1 MHTHWMPYD
10 ESADKIRYEE
20 DTSLTIETKNLIT
33 LAETQ
38 QERPVPVALDP
49 VEVQAREY
57 LAETIVQLS
66 QRIASS
72 QMQLQ
77 VLSLQLQQDLPAF
90 VARAMQLFTD
100 NNQYLLESSSESSQ
114 SFCFEQKEFV
124 DQAVAIYLRQFMPTQ
139 QVLAKQDVTTINNH
153 CKAKTA
159 VQPSPADVTP
169 DYLEWMIFSD
179 TSDALD
185 FDSQSDYEMSGTTSE
200 CDSTLAGF
208 NEEYGDH
215 PAPFIARKRICFDHS
230 LNPHTPVSPSELKDQ
245 RRKKAS
251 SIYRG
256 KKVLTIKT

>member
-10 ESADKIRYEE
+10 ESADKMRYEE

-33 LAETQ
+33 PTETQ
-38 QERPVPVALDP
+38 QERPVALGP

-124 DQAVAIYLRQFMPTQ
+124 DQAVGIYLRQFMPTQ

-159 VQPSPADVTP
+159 QSSPADITP

-185 FDSQSDYEMSGTTSE
+185 FDSQSDYEMSCTTSE

-208 NEEYGDH
+208 NEEYSDH

-230 LNPHTPVSPSELKDQ
+230 SNQHTPVSPLDLKDQ

>member
-1 MHTHWMPYD
+1 MHTHWGPHD
-10 ESADKIRYEE
+10 ESVAKVKYEE
-20 DTSLTIETKNLIT
+20 DSSLTIETKNLIIP
-33 LAETQ
+33 AESQ
-38 QERPVPVALDP
+38 LERPVAIGS

-77 VLSLQLQQDLPAF
+77 VLSLQLQHDLPAF

-114 SFCFEQKEFV
+114 SFCLEQREFV
-124 DQAVAIYLRQFMPTQ
+124 DQAVGIYLRQFMPTQ
-139 QVLAKQDVTTINNH
+139 QVLAKQDATTTNNH

-159 VQPSPADVTP
+159 MQSSPADVTP
-169 DYLEWMIFSD
+169 DYLEWMIFND
-179 TSDALD
+179 TSEALD
-185 FDSQSDYEMSGTTSE
+185 FDTQSDYEMNCTTSE
-200 CDSTLAGF
+200 YDSTLAGF

-230 LNPHTPVSPSELKDQ
+230 SNPHTPVSPSDMKEQ
-245 RRKKAS
+245 RRKKTS